1 LYSDRIHIILTTN
14 SRMLRA
20 IGVIIAIISAV
31 VIFVVL
37 KEVFRIVRDNGGLN
51 VSGEYGSIEINDK
64 DFVLSE

>member
-1 LYSDRIHIILTTN
+1 
-14 SRMLRA
+14 MLRA
-20 IGVIIAIISAV
+20 IGVIIVIISAV